1 MVTEFK
7 FLKSNP
13 AFSAKGGV
21 GIRVG
26 FRVQVLGLRSFMA
39 WRSNVWV
46 SGFEE
51 FGVEA
56 HPQQTDSG
64 AQKRLTTVLNPES

>member
-1 MVTEFK
+1 
-7 FLKSNP
+7 
-13 AFSAKGGV
+13 
-21 GIRVG
+21 
-26 FRVQVLGLRSFMA
+26 MA

-56 HPQQTDSG
+56 HPQQTDSE
-64 AQKRLTTVLNPES
+64 AQKRFTTVLNPES